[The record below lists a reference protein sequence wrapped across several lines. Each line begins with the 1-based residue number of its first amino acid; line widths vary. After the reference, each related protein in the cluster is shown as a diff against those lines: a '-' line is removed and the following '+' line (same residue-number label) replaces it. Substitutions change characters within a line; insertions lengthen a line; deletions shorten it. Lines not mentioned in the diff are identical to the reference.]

1 MSYLYERKKNRKGQE
16 YIEMIGYEG
25 TIRHLSVPAIIEDLP
40 VRSIG
45 KSAFSGREDLLS
57 VELPATIDTLGRYA
71 FYNCKNLRS
80 LSLYDLVE
88 DYYDG
93 VIKQCQSLS
102 EITLQQERDRF
113 SVMKELLAD
122 NDRRLTFTVKPMN
135 LRLTFPAY
143 VYDFVEDVE
152 ARVLH
157 HKIEGSGYP
166 YRECVTRKG
175 VDLLAYDKLFSH
187 VISDD
192 YEAAVMVALN
202 RLRYPIEL
210 EDAAKEQYAQYLEQ
224 NARVV
229 LLKLIGQERE
239 EEIRYLCEECLITK
253 DALEDGLYEAADKK
267 LSAIAAILME
277 YQRQHFTAH
286 RQVAKL
292 TLDEW

>member
-1 MSYLYERKKNRKGQE
+1 MSYLYEHKKNRKGQE

-80 LSLYDLVE
+80 LSLYDQVE

-102 EITLQQERDRF
+102 EITLQQERDSF

-229 LLKLIGQERE
+229 LLKLIGKERE

-286 RQVAKL
+286 RQAAKL

>member
-1 MSYLYERKKNRKGQE
+1 MSYLYEHKKDRKGQE
-16 YIEMIGYEG
+16 YIEITGYEG

-45 KSAFSGREDLLS
+45 KSAFSGREDLFG

-80 LSLYDLVE
+80 ISLHDGVE

-102 EITLQQERDRF
+102 EITLHQERDSF

-122 NDRRLTFTVKPMN
+122 NDRRLTFTVEPIG

-192 YEAAVMVALN
+192 YEAAIVVALN

-229 LLKLIGQERE
+229 LLKLIEQECD

-267 LSAIAAILME
+267 LSAITAILME
-277 YQRQHFTAH
+277 YQRQHFAAH
-286 RQVAKL
+286 QQAVKM
-292 TLDEW
+292 TLDDW

>member
-1 MSYLYERKKNRKGQE
+1 MSYLYEHKKDRKGQE
-16 YIEMIGYEG
+16 YIEITGYEG

-45 KSAFSGREDLLS
+45 KSAFSGREDLFR
-57 VELPATIDTLGRYA
+57 VELPAPIDTLGRYV

-80 LSLYDLVE
+80 ISLHDGVE

-102 EITLQQERDRF
+102 EITLHQERDSF

-122 NDRRLTFTVKPMN
+122 NDRRLTFTVEPIG

-175 VDLLAYDKLFSH
+175 VDLLMYDKLFSH

-192 YEAAVMVALN
+192 YEAAIMVALN

-210 EDAAKEQYAQYLEQ
+210 EDTAKEQYAQYLEQ

-229 LLKLIGQERE
+229 LLKLIEQECD

-267 LSAIAAILME
+267 LSAITAILME
-277 YQRQHFTAH
+277 YQRQHFAAH
-286 RQVAKL
+286 QQAVKM
-292 TLDEW
+292 TLDDW

>member
-1 MSYLYERKKNRKGQE
+1 MSYLYEHKKDRKGQE
-16 YIEMIGYEG
+16 YIEITGYEG

-45 KSAFSGREDLLS
+45 KSAFSGREDLFR
-57 VELPATIDTLGRYA
+57 VELPATIDTLGRYV

-80 LSLYDLVE
+80 ISLHDGVE

-102 EITLQQERDRF
+102 EITLHQERDSF

-122 NDRRLTFTVKPMN
+122 NDRRLTFTVEPIG

-175 VDLLAYDKLFSH
+175 VDLLVYDKLFSH

-192 YEAAVMVALN
+192 YEAAIMVALN

-229 LLKLIGQERE
+229 LLKLIEQECD

-253 DALEDGLYEAADKK
+253 DAVEDGLYEAADKK
-267 LSAIAAILME
+267 LSAITAILME
-277 YQRQHFTAH
+277 YQRQHFAAH
-286 RQVAKL
+286 QQAVKM
-292 TLDEW
+292 TLDDW

>member
-1 MSYLYERKKNRKGQE
+1 MSYLYEHKKNRKGQE

-80 LSLYDLVE
+80 LSLYDQVE

-102 EITLQQERDRF
+102 EITLQQERDSF

-210 EDAAKEQYAQYLEQ
+210 EDDAKEQYAQYLEQ

>member
-1 MSYLYERKKNRKGQE
+1 MSYLYEHKKDRKGQE
-16 YIEMIGYEG
+16 YIEITGYEG

-45 KSAFSGREDLLS
+45 KSAFSGREDLFG

-80 LSLYDLVE
+80 ISLHDGVE

-102 EITLQQERDRF
+102 EITLHQERDSF

-122 NDRRLTFTVKPMN
+122 NDRRLTFTVEPIG

-192 YEAAVMVALN
+192 YEAAIVVALN

-229 LLKLIGQERE
+229 LLKLIEQKCD

-267 LSAIAAILME
+267 LSAITAILME
-277 YQRQHFTAH
+277 YQRQHFAAH
-286 RQVAKL
+286 QQAVKM
-292 TLDEW
+292 TLDDW

>member
-1 MSYLYERKKNRKGQE
+1 MSYLYEHKKDRKGQE
-16 YIEMIGYEG
+16 YIEITGYEG

-45 KSAFSGREDLLS
+45 KSAFSGREDLFR
-57 VELPATIDTLGRYA
+57 VELPATIDTLGRYV

-80 LSLYDLVE
+80 ISLHDGVE

-102 EITLQQERDRF
+102 EITLHQERDSF

-122 NDRRLTFTVKPMN
+122 NDRRLTFTVEPIG

-175 VDLLAYDKLFSH
+175 VDLLVYDKLFSH

-192 YEAAVMVALN
+192 YEAAIMVALN

-229 LLKLIGQERE
+229 LLKLIEQECD

-267 LSAIAAILME
+267 LSAITAILME
-277 YQRQHFTAH
+277 YQRQHFAAH
-286 RQVAKL
+286 QQAVKM
-292 TLDEW
+292 TLADW

>member
-1 MSYLYERKKNRKGQE
+1 MSYLYEHKKDRKGQE
-16 YIEMIGYEG
+16 YIEITGYEG

-45 KSAFSGREDLLS
+45 KSAFSGREDLFS
-57 VELPATIDTLGRYA
+57 VELPVTIDTLGRYV

-80 LSLYDLVE
+80 ISLHDGVE

-102 EITLQQERDRF
+102 EITLHQERDSF

-122 NDRRLTFTVKPMN
+122 NDRRLTFTVEPIG

-175 VDLLAYDKLFSH
+175 VDLLMYDKLFSH

-192 YEAAVMVALN
+192 YEAAIMVALN
-202 RLRYPIEL
+202 RLHYPIEL

-229 LLKLIGQERE
+229 LLKLIEQECD

-267 LSAIAAILME
+267 LSAITAILME
-277 YQRQHFTAH
+277 YQRQHFAAH
-286 RQVAKL
+286 QQAVKM
-292 TLDEW
+292 TLDDW

>member
-1 MSYLYERKKNRKGQE
+1 MSYLYEHKKNRKGQE

-80 LSLYDLVE
+80 LSLYDQVE

-102 EITLQQERDRF
+102 EITLQQERDSF

>member
-1 MSYLYERKKNRKGQE
+1 MSYLYEHKKDRKGNE
-16 YIEMIGYEG
+16 YIEITGYEG
-25 TIRHLSVPAIIEDLP
+25 TIRHLTIPASIEELP

-57 VELPATIDTLGRYA
+57 VELPATVDTLGRYA

-80 LSLYDLVE
+80 MRLYDRVE

-102 EITLQQERDRF
+102 EITLHQERGSF

-122 NDRRLTFTVKPMN
+122 NDRRLTFSVEPIG

-175 VDLLAYDKLFSH
+175 VDILAYDKLFSH

-192 YEAAVMVALN
+192 YEAAIMVALN
-202 RLRYPIEL
+202 RLRYPVEL
-210 EDAAKEQYAQYLEQ
+210 EDAAKEQYEQYLEQ
-224 NARVV
+224 NARIV
-229 LLKLIGQERE
+229 LLKLIEQECS
-239 EEIRYLCEECLITK
+239 EEIRYLCDACLITK
-253 DALEDGLYEAADKK
+253 EALEDGLYEAADKK
-267 LSAIAAILME
+267 LSAVTAILME

-286 RQVAKL
+286 QQAMKM
-292 TLDEW
+292 TLDDW

>member
-1 MSYLYERKKNRKGQE
+1 MSYLYEHKKDRKGQE
-16 YIEMIGYEG
+16 YIEITGYEG

-45 KSAFSGREDLLS
+45 KSAFSGREDLFR
-57 VELPATIDTLGRYA
+57 VELPATIDTLGRYV

-80 LSLYDLVE
+80 ISLHDGVE

-102 EITLQQERDRF
+102 EITLHQERDSF

-122 NDRRLTFTVKPMN
+122 NDRRLTFTVEPIG

-175 VDLLAYDKLFSH
+175 VDLLMYDKLFSH

-192 YEAAVMVALN
+192 YEAAIMVALN

-229 LLKLIGQERE
+229 LLKLIEQECD

-267 LSAIAAILME
+267 LSAITAILME
-277 YQRQHFTAH
+277 YQRQHFAAH
-286 RQVAKL
+286 QQAVKM
-292 TLDEW
+292 TLDDW

>member
-1 MSYLYERKKNRKGQE
+1 MSYLYEHKKNRKGQE

-45 KSAFSGREDLLS
+45 KGAFSGREDLLS

-80 LSLYDLVE
+80 LSLYDQVE

>member
-1 MSYLYERKKNRKGQE
+1 MSYLYEHKKDRKGQE
-16 YIEMIGYEG
+16 YIEITGYEG

-45 KSAFSGREDLLS
+45 KSAFSGREDLFS
-57 VELPATIDTLGRYA
+57 VELPATIDTLGRYV

-80 LSLYDLVE
+80 ISLHDGVE

-102 EITLQQERDRF
+102 EITLTQRQGSF
-113 SVMKELLAD
+113 SVLKELLAD
-122 NDRRLTFTVKPMN
+122 NDRRLTFTVEPIG

-175 VDLLAYDKLFSH
+175 VDLLMYDKLFSH

-192 YEAAVMVALN
+192 YEAAIMVALN

-229 LLKLIGQERE
+229 LLKLIEQECD

-267 LSAIAAILME
+267 LSAITAILME
-277 YQRQHFTAH
+277 YQRQHFAAH
-286 RQVAKL
+286 QQAVKM
-292 TLDEW
+292 TLDDW